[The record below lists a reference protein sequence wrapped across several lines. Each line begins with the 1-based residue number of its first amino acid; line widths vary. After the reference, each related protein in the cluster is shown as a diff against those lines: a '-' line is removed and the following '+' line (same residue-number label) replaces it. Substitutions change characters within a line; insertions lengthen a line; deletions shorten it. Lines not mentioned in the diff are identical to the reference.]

1 MKALFILKT
10 VVFLLTALLF
20 AGFAFMFTKVADKQA
35 QSKLK
40 KETQSIPLTLEFE
53 SEQALSE
60 TESIVSMINCDNLV
74 CLLVQGDKKGPRL
87 LVIQPKT
94 GKMIHSIWLKQLP
107 SQVSAID

>member
-20 AGFAFMFTKVADKQA
+20 AGFAFMFTKVADKQV

-40 KETQSIPLTLEFE
+40 NETHSIPFALEVESPQTLT
-53 SEQALSE
+53 E
-60 TESIVSMINCDNLV
+60 TENIVSMINCDNLV
-74 CLLVQGDKKGPRL
+74 CLLIQGDKKGPRL

-94 GKMIHSIWLKQLP
+94 GKIIHSIWLKQTSLK
-107 SQVSAID
+107 AAGAN